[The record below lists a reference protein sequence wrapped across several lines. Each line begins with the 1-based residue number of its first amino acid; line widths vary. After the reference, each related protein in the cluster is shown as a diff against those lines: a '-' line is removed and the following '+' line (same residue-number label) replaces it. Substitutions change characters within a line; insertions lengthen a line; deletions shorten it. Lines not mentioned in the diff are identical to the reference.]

1 MSNCSILLQDHLIA
15 AGSSCFLFFVFFTT
29 KMNPVVKWILMQSI
43 GSRIGHIPDLKSL
56 RCSWEILKA
65 RILLG
70 DPLSNLFM
78 DMILRDFLLIVPLL
92 FLLLSFT
99 VSKNKNI
106 ELKALLNTKSLHT
119 SVDQS
124 SNVLMNCFQM
134 TSSDI
139 SEGKKTSKV
148 ACGSSISFISDASWL
163 KVHGLG
169 SDNHQ
174 WDSTQRWSCKTSAR
188 WRVEVLPFQYQLS
201 WIFERLRISL
211 EAITPLKK
219 PCGMPLSS
227 CSHKARGVAFEGS
240 STVFFGSL
248 RFSVYCF
255 WTFSPGKKSPVSK
268 ITAGF
273 YYIGEPLSTG
283 IHRNGA
289 WKLKAVTKKESTIH
303 SFSQAELRRSWWSD
317 GWSGGVCQ

>member
-15 AGSSCFLFFVFFTT
+15 AGSSCFLFFFFTT

-106 ELKALLNTKSLHT
+106 ELKALLNAKSLHT

-124 SNVLMNCFQM
+124 SNVWWIVFRWQVQ
-134 TSSDI
+134 I
-139 SEGKKTSKV
+139 SQKV
-148 ACGSSISFISDASWL
+148 
-163 KVHGLG
+163 K
-169 SDNHQ
+169 
-174 WDSTQRWSCKTSAR
+174 R
-188 WRVEVLPFQYQLS
+188 LP
-201 WIFERLRISL
+201 RL
-211 EAITPLKK
+211 
-219 PCGMPLSS
+219 CV
-227 CSHKARGVAFEGS
+227 GVRS
-240 STVFFGSL
+240 
-248 RFSVYCF
+248 
-255 WTFSPGKKSPVSK
+255 
-268 ITAGF
+268 
-273 YYIGEPLSTG
+273 
-283 IHRNGA
+283 
-289 WKLKAVTKKESTIH
+289 H
-303 SFSQAELRRSWWSD
+303 SF
-317 GWSGGVCQ
+317 